1 MSLAD
6 LTGMSLADLTGMS
19 LADLTGM
26 SLADLTGMS
35 LADLTGMS
43 LADLTGIPKNS
54 ASAVLT
60 PAEYTIPFLDFKP
73 LCSQKSL
80 KACCTVGSR

>member
-1 MSLAD
+1 MVLTGMLLMV
-6 LTGMSLADLTGMS
+6 LTGMSLMVLTGMS
-19 LADLTGM
+19 LMVLTGM
-26 SLADLTGMS
+26 SLMVLTGMS
-35 LADLTGMS
+35 LMV
-43 LADLTGIPKNS
+43 LTGIPKNS